1 MRNIVFYSCIILM
14 IIFGIF
20 AFDYAF
26 PDMSIQRSTA
36 AVLSMYCFSFVT
48 VTWFGY
54 EMRKDKEN
62 ENKE

>member
-1 MRNIVFYSCIILM
+1 M
-14 IIFGIF
+14 IIFGIL

-36 AVLSMYCFSFVT
+36 AILSMYCFSFAT